1 MSLNQ
6 TAWEREYQ
14 NPKLL
19 ITANEKPHAELV
31 RFLKWLK
38 KVKKISDLVGWQVLD
53 LGSGTGRNANFLA
66 EKSVQVIGF
75 EYSKTAV
82 ELAKKRAAENNL
94 KVDYQLQDIGEP
106 YPITDNS
113 IDLILDIT
121 SSNSLNDEGRQI
133 YLSEMIR
140 VLKPG
145 GYVLVRLLAKD
156 GDKNA
161 KWLLANHPGTEP
173 DTYILP
179 EVGLT
184 ERVFSRGDF
193 EAFYGKVGTIEQ
205 LDLVPHYT
213 RLAGRIYKR
222 NHWVGYIHKNDS

>member
-19 ITANEKPHAELV
+19 ITENEKPHAELV
-31 RFLKWLK
+31 KFLKWLK
-38 KVKKISDLVGWQVLD
+38 KEKKIGGISGWQVLD

-66 EKSVQVIGF
+66 EKGAQVTGF

-82 ELAKKRAAENNL
+82 EMAKARAGDLGL
-94 KVDYQLQDIGEP
+94 KVNYQQQDIGEK
-106 YPITDNS
+106 YPLADNS
-113 IDLILDIT
+113 IDLILDLT
-121 SSNSLNDEGRQI
+121 SSNSLDNSAREI
-133 YLSEMIR
+133 YLSEIKR

-161 KWLLANHPGTEP
+161 KWLLVNHPGAEP

-179 EVGLT
+179 EVGIT
-184 ERVFSRGDF
+184 ERVLSREDF
-193 EAFYGKVGTIEQ
+193 VKLYGKVGAIEK
-205 LDLVPHYT
+205 LELVPHYT
-213 RLAGRIYKR
+213 QMAGRKFKR
-222 NHWVGYIHKNDS
+222 NFWVGYIKT

>member
-19 ITANEKPHAELV
+19 ITENEKPHAELV
-31 RFLKWLK
+31 KFLKWLK
-38 KVKKISDLVGWQVLD
+38 KEKNIKDMSSWQVLD

-66 EKSVQVIGF
+66 EKGCEVIGF

-82 ELAKKRAAENNL
+82 EMAKARAKENNL
-94 KVDYQLQDIGEP
+94 KVDYRLQDIGEK
-106 YPITDNS
+106 YPLPDNS
-113 IDLILDIT
+113 IDLILDLT
-121 SSNSLNDEGRQI
+121 SSNSLNNQAREI
-133 YLSEMIR
+133 YLNEIAR

-161 KWLLANHPGTEP
+161 KWLLANHPGPEA

-179 EVGLT
+179 EVGIT
-184 ERVFSRGDF
+184 ERVLSREDF
-193 EAFYGKVGTIEQ
+193 VKLYGKVGAIEK
-205 LDLVPHYT
+205 LELVPHYT

-222 NHWVGYIHKNDS
+222 NHWVAYIHKNES

>member
-1 MSLNQ
+1 MSFNQ
-6 TAWEREYQ
+6 SVWEREYQ

-19 ITANEKPHAELV
+19 ITENEKPHAELV

-38 KVKKISDLVGWQVLD
+38 KEKKIKDLTGWQILD

-66 EKSVQVIGF
+66 EKGCEVIGF
-75 EYSKTAV
+75 EYAKTAV
-82 ELAKKRAAENNL
+82 EMAKKRAARSNL
-94 KVDYQLQDIGEP
+94 KVDYQVQDIGTP
-106 YPITDNS
+106 YLLADHS
-113 IDLILDIT
+113 VDLILDIT

-133 YLSEMIR
+133 YLSEIKR

-161 KWLLANHPGTEP
+161 KWLLVNHPGTES

-193 EAFYGKVGTIEQ
+193 EAFYGKVGTIER

-213 RLAGRIYKR
+213 RLAGRIFKR
-222 NHWVGYIHKNDS
+222 NHFVGYIQKV

>member
-19 ITANEKPHAELV
+19 ITKNEKPHAELV
-31 RFLKWLK
+31 KFLQWLK
-38 KVKKISDLVGWQVLD
+38 KEKGIKGLADWQVLD

-66 EKSVQVIGF
+66 EKGASVIGF
-75 EYSKTAV
+75 EYAKTAV
-82 ELAKKRAAENNL
+82 EIARQRAGDLNL
-94 KVDYQLQDIGEP
+94 IVNYQQQDIGEKYLLP
-106 YPITDNS
+106 DNS
-113 IDLILDIT
+113 IDLILDLT
-121 SSNSLNDEGRQI
+121 SSNSLNNQAREI
-133 YLSEMIR
+133 YLNEIVR

-145 GYVLVRLLAKD
+145 GYILVRLLAKD

-161 KWLLANHPGTEP
+161 KWLLANHPGQEV

-184 ERVFSRGDF
+184 ERVLARDDF
-193 EAFYGKVGTIEQ
+193 VKFYGKVGRIER
-205 LDLVPHYT
+205 LELVPHYT
-213 RLAGRIYKR
+213 QMAGRKFKR
-222 NHWVGYIHKNDS
+222 NFWVGYIHKNDN